1 MLIAQSL
8 AIKLDKLPTDLSH
21 YGIKPKRTC
30 TDTSIYM
37 PESKRLKAEL
47 YILADDS
54 TPSVPETLLDIVKYA
69 KVKRNYSFWG

>member
-1 MLIAQSL
+1 
-8 AIKLDKLPTDLSH
+8 
-21 YGIKPKRTC
+21 
-30 TDTSIYM
+30 M

-47 YILADDS
+47 YILADAS